1 MFVVCTCFVYFSNRV
16 DDENASYL
24 QHAGKEQ
31 IFKII
36 ALEFDPLLEFSIDS
50 VDMITIFCCGLHNKC
65 IDSLVVRF
73 FHLRSSYIDVIGEEF
88 VGLLFG
94 FCNFAI
100 KLYGRCEN
108 LGD

>member
-36 ALEFDPLLEFSIDS
+36 ALEFDPFFELSVDS
-50 VDMITIFCCGLHNKC
+50 VDMIAIFYCGLHNKR
-65 IDSLVVRF
+65 IDPLVVLF
-73 FHLRSSYIDVIGEEF
+73 FHLRGPYIDVIGEKL
-88 VGLLFG
+88 VGLLFS
-94 FCNFAI
+94 FCNFAV
-100 KLYGRCEN
+100 KLCSRCKN